1 MALGMAVLLWM
12 LAGSG
17 GHPVQA
23 QDPPAV
29 AADTSG
35 PPIVVSRL
43 RFVGNTFFSEEEL
56 RLRVRTRANRRFLGI
71 PGFTWWLWMYRLGD
85 DVGGP
90 LGRALQSIGEAPAY
104 LDPSVLQADLERLR
118 LSYTQEGFRQAEVT
132 ARVDT
137 LGEGTHARVTFLIRM
152 GSPTFV
158 RRVAYEGL
166 DVLEPEQRLRL
177 VRGSLLQPPALDA
190 DAPTRFRSRQQRFS
204 ESLLI
209 EERRRLLA
217 FLRDEGYAAVTR
229 DSIRAL
235 VFPVQP
241 DSFDVTFRIQTGPRY
256 RFGGVRF
263 EVVGT
268 EPDAGVRTD
277 TLAIRNGPPEA
288 GLVTVRIADEAR
300 LSPRLLARTLQF
312 QPGAWYDRSAVL
324 ATKRRL
330 DATGVFAFTAIIP
343 VTDTAAAVLDG
354 APLQAHRIDLRTRQ
368 RHSIRLETFMLQ
380 RNTDAAFDNQFG
392 TGLGVSYQNANLLGR
407 GEAFQIRT
415 TGSVAASVDSTVQLA
430 SAQAEVTTSLTYP
443 YLISPFR
450 SIERRLRLYDART
463 RLSLSLIT
471 GRRDDLK
478 LIVRGRGTARA
489 RLELQ
494 HTPTIT
500 SLVDVLDVSL
510 SNPDTLGGFS
520 DLLDQILAQVED
532 PVQRAQLLEDYT
544 QPQINN
550 ALRYT
555 FRSARVNPLRR
566 ERGYSYEA
574 WVEVGGNLP
583 YLLDRFA
590 FTPGTLEGSLPGL
603 PFFEG
608 DRAESRLLYRQYVRF
623 VADARRYRPLNATSV
638 LAWKL
643 LGGVAQPLGRA
654 DVVPFDRRFYSGG
667 STSVRG
673 WELRS
678 LGPGGAEFD
687 TTRVGDGT
695 TTNILGG
702 DIKLEASLELRNVL
716 VRNVLAADWITVF
729 FTDVGNVWFGPR
741 NPGFSE
747 RTGADDGRFR
757 WRSFY
762 RELGVGAGYGL
773 RASWEYLVVRFD
785 LAYRIHDPGQP
796 GSGLFLDPIW
806 KPRLHFGIGH
816 AF

>member
-1 MALGMAVLLWM
+1 MAFLL
-12 LAGSG
+12 LAGAGVSG
-17 GHPVQA
+17 AQA
-23 QDPPAV
+23 QVPA
-29 AADTSG
+29 AADTSDQ
-35 PPIVVSRL
+35 PLIVSSL

-71 PGFTWWLWMYRLGD
+71 PGGTWWLWMYRLGD
-85 DVGGP
+85 NLGGRI
-90 LGRALQSIGEAPAY
+90 GRALRSTGEAPAY
-104 LDPSVLQADLERLR
+104 LDRSVLNADLERLR
-118 LSYTQEGFRQAEVT
+118 LSYNQEGFRDAEVT
-132 ARVDT
+132 ARIDT
-137 LGEGTHARVTFLIRM
+137 LGEGPDVRVTFLIQM
-152 GSPTFV
+152 GPPTFV
-158 RRVAYEGL
+158 GQVTYDGL
-166 DVLEPEQRLRL
+166 DDLQPEQRLRL
-177 VRGSLLQPPALDA
+177 IRGSLLRPQVLDP
-190 DAPTRFRSRQQRFS
+190 DTPTRFRAQQQRFS
-204 ESLLI
+204 EPQLI

-217 FLRDEGYAAVTR
+217 FLRDEGYAAIAR

-235 VFPVQP
+235 VFPQQP
-241 DSFDVTFRIQTGPRY
+241 DSFDVTFRINTGPRY
-256 RFGGVRF
+256 RFGGVHF
-263 EVVGT
+263 DVAGT
-268 EPDAGVRTD
+268 EPGVAPRTD
-277 TLAIRNGPPEA
+277 TLPSLSEMPGAEP
-288 GLVTVRIADEAR
+288 VTVHIEDEGR

-312 QPGAWYDRSAVL
+312 RPGQWYDRSAVL

-330 DATGVFAFTAIIP
+330 EATGVFAFTTITP
-343 VTDTAAAVLDG
+343 VADTTVAADA
-354 APLQAHRIDLRTRQ
+354 APRQAHRIDLRTRQ

-380 RNTDAAFDNQFG
+380 RNTEAAFDNQFG

-415 TGSVAASVDSTVQLA
+415 TGSIAASLDSTVQLA

-443 YLISPFR
+443 YLIAPFR
-450 SIERRLRLYDART
+450 GVERLLRLYDART

-494 HTPTIT
+494 HAPTIT

-510 SNPDTLGGFS
+510 SNPDTLSGFN
-520 DLLDQILAQVED
+520 DLLDEILAQVED
-532 PVQRAQLLEDYT
+532 PVQRAQILEDYT

-555 FRSARVNPLRR
+555 LRSARVNPLRR

-574 WVEVGGNLP
+574 SVELGGNLP
-583 YLLDRFA
+583 YLLDRFVLS
-590 FTPGTLEGSLPGL
+590 PSTLEGSLPGL
-603 PFFEG
+603 PFFQG
-608 DRAESRLLYRQYVRF
+608 DRTDSRLLYRQYARL
-623 VADARRYRPLNATSV
+623 VADARRYKPISRTSV

-643 LGGVAQPLGRA
+643 LGGLAHPIGRA

-667 STSVRG
+667 GTSVRG
-673 WELRS
+673 WELRT

-687 TTRVGDGT
+687 STRVENSA

-702 DIKLEASLELRNVL
+702 DLKLEASLELRSVL
-716 VRNVLAADWITVF
+716 LRNVLAADWIVVF
-729 FTDVGNVWFGPR
+729 FSDAGNVWFGPR

-757 WRSFY
+757 LSSFY
-762 RELGVGAGYGL
+762 KELGVGAGYGL
-773 RASWEYLVVRFD
+773 RASWEYLVIRFD
-785 LAYRIHDPGQP
+785 FAYRIHDPGQP
-796 GSGLFLDPIW
+796 GDGLFLDPIW